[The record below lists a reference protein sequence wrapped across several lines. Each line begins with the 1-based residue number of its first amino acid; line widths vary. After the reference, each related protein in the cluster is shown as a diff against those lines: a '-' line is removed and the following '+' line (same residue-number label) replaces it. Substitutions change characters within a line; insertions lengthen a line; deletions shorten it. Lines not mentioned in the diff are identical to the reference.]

1 MESTKMLIDK
11 SEYDDL
17 CRKEIRLEMIRRGM
31 ENYLKIFNSSD
42 SVYLENDFL
51 VILRAV
57 FPFDYEKIVA
67 DLKVKRDLD
76 NKIPR
81 IKMEIKMEEGDQE

>member
-17 CRKEIRLEMIRRGM
+17 CRKEIRLEMIQRGM

-42 SVYLENDFL
+42 AVYLENDFL
-51 VILRAV
+51 VILRNILRTSNWL
-57 FPFDYEKIVA
+57 P
-67 DLKVKRDLD
+67 LTPLD
-76 NKIPR
+76 IHDDFVR
-81 IKMEIKMEEGDQE
+81 LQLLLMRSE